1 MKSIIGQRYAKAL
14 YKLKKSDI
22 IETHKQLLPLLDLFE
37 DQKIKKVI
45 ANPAVSNSLKS
56 EIMEAAANQLS
67 LDVTIKNF
75 LKVVVNEG
83 RLTFLPDIITSVE
96 EIAHS
101 ENQAEKAELIT
112 AVDINDEDTQKI
124 KIQIEKQLSKKLTIS
139 KKVDPEILGGF
150 IMNIGQTRIDQSVRK
165 SLRNIVHSVSSD
177 V

>member
-1 MKSIIGQRYAKAL
+1 MKSIIAGRYAKAL
-14 YKLKKSDI
+14 YKLKQSKIS
-22 IETHKQLLPLLDLFE
+22 ETHQQLLPLLELFKNE
-37 DQKIKKVI
+37 SIKKVI
-45 ANPAVSNSLKS
+45 ANPTVSVSLKQ

-67 LDVTIKNF
+67 FDQTIKNF
-75 LKVVVNEG
+75 LKVVVSEG
-83 RLTFLPDIITSVE
+83 RLTYLPDIIE
-96 EIAHS
+96 CIEKIAHS
-101 ENQAEKAELIT
+101 ENKAEKAELIT

-124 KIQIEKQLSKKLTIS
+124 KTQIEKQLSIKLTIS